1 MTFCVYNGVKV
12 LQHTGAAGVFRSK
25 KPVDYDTARERMVLE
40 QLVERDISDE
50 RVLQA
55 MREVPRHLFVPEDR
69 RSQAYYDRPLSIGY
83 GQTISQPY
91 IVAYMTASLE
101 LTGEEKVLEIGTGS
115 GYQTAILSRVARQVI
130 TVECIQ
136 ELADLARTRLAKEGY
151 DNVQV
156 FLGDGGAGLSAEAPF
171 DAIMLTAASPEVPWP
186 LRQQMAVGGRLV
198 GPIGSRY
205 DQVLVR
211 LRRCG
216 DDWEQELLG
225 PVIFVPL
232 TGKHGWQDY

>member
-1 MTFCVYNGVKV
+1 MFT
-12 LQHTGAAGVFRSK
+12 SK
-25 KPVDYDTARERMVLE
+25 KPIDYDEARARMVAE
-40 QLVERDISDE
+40 QLVSRGISDE

-55 MREVPRHLFVPEDR
+55 MHQVPRHLFVPESR

-115 GYQTAILSRVARQVI
+115 GYQTAILSHVARRVI
-130 TVECIQ
+130 SIECIK
-136 ELADLARTRLAKEGY
+136 ELADSACKTLADLGY
-151 DNVQV
+151 DTVEV
-156 FLGDGGAGLSAEAPF
+156 IHGDGGVGLPDEAPF
-171 DAIMLTAASPEVPWP
+171 DAIMLTAAAPEVPTP
-186 LRQQMAVGGRLV
+186 LRQQLADGGRLV
-198 GPIGSRY
+198 APVGSRY

-211 LRRCG
+211 LWRRGEEC
-216 DDWEQELLG
+216 ERQTLG

-232 TGKHGWQDY
+232 TGRHGWQDY

>member
-1 MTFCVYNGVKV
+1 M
-12 LQHTGAAGVFRSK
+12 
-25 KPVDYDTARERMVLE
+25 DYDEARARMVEE
-40 QLVERDISDE
+40 QLKTRGISDE

-55 MREVPRHLFVPEDR
+55 MRQVPRHLFVPESR

-115 GYQTAILSRVARQVI
+115 GYQTAILSQVARRVI
-130 TVECIQ
+130 SVECVE
-136 ELADLARTRLAKEGY
+136 ELADSASKNLADLGY
-151 DNVQV
+151 DTVEV
-156 FLGDGGAGLSAEAPF
+156 VVGDGGVGLADEAPF
-171 DAIMLTAASPEVPWP
+171 DAIMLTAAAPEVPWP
-186 LRQQMAVGGRLV
+186 LRQQLADGGRLV
-198 GPIGSRY
+198 GPVGSRY

-211 LRRCG
+211 LRRQG
-216 DDWEQELLG
+216 EGWKRETLV

-232 TGKHGWQDY
+232 IGEHGWPNY